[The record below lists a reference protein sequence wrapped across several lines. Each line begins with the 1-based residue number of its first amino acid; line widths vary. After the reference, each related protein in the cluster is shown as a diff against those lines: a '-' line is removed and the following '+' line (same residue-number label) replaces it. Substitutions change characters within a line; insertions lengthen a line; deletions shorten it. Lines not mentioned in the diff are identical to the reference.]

1 MPLLK
6 SRWKLFAFKHH
17 QISTKPSPRSEFINQ
32 KLKGDLLLIP
42 DLSTESLWTLAQLVL
57 ILSSWRAK
65 EVSQLKTK
73 AQKKER
79 ILNIV
84 CQSLSWLGRVTTKP
98 GKWAK
103 LFHSKLHNIVP
114 SWVSKQYNRSLFKT
128 KRFFSLENE
137 LKAALVKL
145 YSVKWQIG
153 IMEYLKSMSASTIS
167 MWWPSYQIIRWCQ
180 FSEKGIVKKKTFK
193 MKKKQNPHK
202 PLILQQT
209 RSLPYFLPESF

>member
-1 MPLLK
+1 M
-6 SRWKLFAFKHH
+6 
-17 QISTKPSPRSEFINQ
+17 
-32 KLKGDLLLIP
+32 
-42 DLSTESLWTLAQLVL
+42 
-57 ILSSWRAK
+57 
-65 EVSQLKTK
+65 
-73 AQKKER
+73 
-79 ILNIV
+79 
-84 CQSLSWLGRVTTKP
+84 TTKP

-128 KRFFSLENE
+128 KLFFSLENE

-145 YSVKWQIG
+145 YSVKWQIR

-180 FSEKGIVKKKTFK
+180 FSEKGIVEKKKPFK

-202 PLILQQT
+202 PLTKQQK
-209 RSLPYFLPESF
+209 RSLPYFLPKSFYTYTNVIFAAYCRSEYNLGHSLTELIGISLCSLVDKFRQGGFG

>member
-180 FSEKGIVKKKTFK
+180 FSEKGHVEKKNLSKWRRNK
-193 MKKKQNPHK
+193 IPIS
-202 PLILQQT
+202 P
-209 RSLPYFLPESF
+209 